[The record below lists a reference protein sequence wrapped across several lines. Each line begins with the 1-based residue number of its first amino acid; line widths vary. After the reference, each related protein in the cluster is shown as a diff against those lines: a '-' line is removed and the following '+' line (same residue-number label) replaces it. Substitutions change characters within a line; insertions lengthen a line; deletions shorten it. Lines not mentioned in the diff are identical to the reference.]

1 MIKKAVGACSRRFH
15 ANKIIFRFLGKPLD
29 KHRNACYN
37 TFVILRQQVT
47 VKVETPSCRGERIMN
62 KGFGFLDGI
71 LFSEAVRLLRERD
84 FLFEILTEV
93 EPNAQSEDFGT
104 EDCARSR
111 TR

>member
-1 MIKKAVGACSRRFH
+1 
-15 ANKIIFRFLGKPLD
+15 
-29 KHRNACYN
+29 
-37 TFVILRQQVT
+37 
-47 VKVETPSCRGERIMN
+47 MN

-111 TR
+111 TC